1 MKSCYHGASLH
12 CPPTPFIVFLMLYK
26 YNSLKKQKRVLP
38 PNEIS
43 SNYRWCI
50 IVCILWFVDES
61 SSTELSVGVSVGSL
75 VACFIA
81 TAVVSTFLQMII
93 VNESKVCIFSRCVN
107 FSISKIYANLHICDV
122 FYQLVSRKIFS
133 PTLYIL

>member
-12 CPPTPFIVFLMLYK
+12 CPPTPFIVFLMLYR
-26 YNSLKKQKRVLP
+26 YNALKKQKRDLP

-43 SNYRWCI
+43 SNYQGCI
-50 IVCILWFVDES
+50 ILCILCFVDEC
-61 SSTELSVGVSVGSL
+61 SSTELSVGVFVGSL

-93 VNESKVCIFSRCVN
+93 CQRIKRLYN
-107 FSISKIYANLHICDV
+107 FNICEL
-122 FYQLVSRKIFS
+122 Q
-133 PTLYIL
+133 YI

>member
-1 MKSCYHGASLH
+1 MKSCYHCASLH

-43 SNYRWCI
+43 SNYQGCI
-50 IVCILWFVDES
+50 ILCMLYFVDEC
-61 SSTELSVGVSVGSL
+61 SSTEQSVGVFVGSL

-93 VNESKVCIFSRCVN
+93 CQRIKSLHTF
-107 FSISKIYANLHICDV
+107 HICE
-122 FYQLVSRKIFS
+122 FQ
-133 PTLYIL
+133 YI

>member
-1 MKSCYHGASLH
+1 MKSCYHCASLH
-12 CPPTPFIVFLMLYK
+12 CPPTPFIVFLMLYT

-43 SNYRWCI
+43 SNYQGCI
-50 IVCILWFVDES
+50 ILCMLYFVDEC
-61 SSTELSVGVSVGSL
+61 SSTEQSVGVFVGSL

-93 VNESKVCIFSRCVN
+93 CQRI
-107 FSISKIYANLHICDV
+107 ISLHTFHICE
-122 FYQLVSRKIFS
+122 FQ
-133 PTLYIL
+133 YI